1 MLKRIPKPFRNFYI
15 LGTAGF
21 FLWMLLLDSN
31 NLIARYQLSSKL
43 NSLENEKEYYQEK
56 IGEVQKDRD
65 QLFGNQKSVE
75 KFAREKYLMKK
86 ESEDIFIIEEVD

>member
-15 LGTAGF
+15 MGLTLF

-43 NSLENEKEYYQEK
+43 STLENEKEYYQEK
-56 IGEVQKDRD
+56 IEEVKKDHSE
-65 QLFGNQKSVE
+65 LFGNRESIE

-86 ESEDIFIIEEVD
+86 ETEDIFIIEEVD